1 MLASNPRTAGIDS
14 HKDTLTA
21 CVIDQTGRQTAARTF
36 PNTEAGHAQTA
47 VWLTEHQT
55 TRVGIE
61 GAGSYG
67 RRLAVALMNNG
78 TNVVEVPPQMTA
90 QGRKRQ
96 RTRQKTDH
104 TDALV
109 IARVALR
116 EDNLP
121 PPRPQGPIE
130 DLRALVV
137 YRRELVASKT
147 ADINRLH
154 ADLTRLRPGYQHKLT
169 QSGLASPK
177 ALERTRRLLAG
188 SSGGVQTQI
197 ARDRILRIK
206 QHHRQITR
214 LNTQISQAVRATG
227 TTLTSIYGI
236 GDVLAAEILAEVG
249 DPQRFSTKA
258 RFAPANGTAPV
269 QASSGKTIR
278 HRLNRGGNRQ
288 LNRALHYIAITQIA
302 GRGGEGRRYY
312 KRRLEQ
318 GKTRQEAIRC
328 LKRHISNRVY
338 KHLQNT
344 PNLT

>member
-1 MLASNPRTAGIDS
+1 MPAPLPRTAGVDS

-21 CVIDQTGRQTAARTF
+21 CVIDQTGRQIAARTF
-36 PNTEAGHAQTA
+36 PNTEAGHAQAA
-47 VWLTEHQT
+47 VWLAEHQT

-67 RRLAVALMNNG
+67 RRLAVALQNRG
-78 TNVVEVPPQMTA
+78 TSVVEVPPQMTA

-130 DLRALVV
+130 NLRALVV

-147 ADINRLH
+147 AGINRLH
-154 ADLTRLRPGYQHKLT
+154 ADLTQLRPGYQHKLT
-169 QSGLASPK
+169 TSGLASPK
-177 ALERTRRLLAG
+177 ALERMKRLLAG
-188 SSGGVQTQI
+188 SGGVQTQI
-197 ARDRILRIK
+197 AQDRIRRIK

-258 RFAPANGTAPV
+258 RFAMANGTAPV
-269 QASSGKTIR
+269 QASSGRTIR

-302 GRGGEGRRYY
+302 GHGGEGRRYY